1 VNLLDLFIKVGID
14 DQATDGISGIAD
26 KAKNVAGAVGDGLA
40 AAAKVGMAAVGK
52 ASKAVATLTGK
63 ALTAGGELE
72 QNMGGSEAVFKE
84 YAEGMQKTAE
94 TAYENMGLSA
104 SGFLA
109 TANKMGALFKGAGFD
124 IEEAASLSAD
134 AMQRA
139 ADVASIMGLDV
150 SAAMESVAGAAK
162 GNFTM
167 MDNLGVAINDTTL
180 QQYAL
185 EKGIEKTTQQMTTQ
199 EKVGLAMELF
209 MERTAY
215 AAGNYSKE
223 NATLAGSLGTAKAA
237 LDDFLSGAGSVD
249 ALVSSFSNAAKVI
262 QNNVIEILPR
272 LVESGAAA
280 VEALAPE
287 IPVMFDQILPVAV
300 DAIASIMGSLGGVIL
315 ENVDYSIQSVFDA
328 GLMIADKLIEGIG
341 GFSEGFGVLLE
352 SLVMWVE
359 EYNNVLVE
367 KAVLLVT
374 AFVQA
379 FMEGSS
385 AFSSAAISI
394 IMSLANGIVNNLP
407 LILECAQTLLGGFI
421 NGIATKVEMFAGIA
435 SSIVSALAGYIVEKL
450 PELMK
455 TAKQILV
462 SIVGYLSEKLPEL
475 ASAALAIVSS
485 IAGYIVEKL
494 PELATSAVSIIRSI
508 VGFLME
514 KLPDL
519 AKAGVD
525 LIKSLM
531 DRLPEAISFICAL
544 LPDIIISIADTLL
557 DFVVVLAKAGVQLFV
572 ALVDYLPQIIE
583 GIVAVL
589 PDIIGA
595 IIDTIVG
602 LLPVIAEAGIE
613 LFCAI
618 TRELPAALV
627 RILAVIPK
635 ITSGI
640 RDALLSKTSDIIDA
654 GKQLLAGLAQG
665 IVDGWNAVKDSIAN
679 TFSAV
684 TDFVK
689 GIFDVHSP
697 SRVFAGIGENLME
710 GLWMGVDR
718 TADSVMSRIGDAIQ
732 IPKATVDFSASAL
745 GRSSAATINSM
756 LAVSGN
762 GGMPAKIEVPVY
774 LNGRKI
780 AQATY
785 DDLEQ
790 IRKQKG

>member
-1 VNLLDLFIKVGID
+1 MNLLDLFIKVAID

-40 AAAKVGMAAVGK
+40 TAAKVGLAAVGTVS
-52 ASKAVATLTGK
+52 AGVAALTGK

-124 IEEAASLSAD
+124 IGEAASLAAD
-134 AMQRA
+134 SMQRA

-185 EKGIEKTTQQMTTQ
+185 EKGIEKTVQQMTTQ
-199 EKVGLAMELF
+199 EKVGLAMKLF

-215 AAGNYSKE
+215 TAGKYAEE
-223 NATLAGSLGTAKAA
+223 NATLAGSLSTAKAA

-249 ALVSSFSNAAKVI
+249 ALVSSFSNAAQVI
-262 QNNVIEILPR
+262 QSNVVEILPR
-272 LVESGAAA
+272 LAETGAAA
-280 VEALAPE
+280 VEALAPQ
-287 IPVMFDQILPVAV
+287 IPAIFDTILPVAV

-315 ENVDYSIQSVFDA
+315 ENADYSIQSAFDA

-367 KAVLLVT
+367 RAVNLVVTMAKAIVTNGVQLLEAGIKIIGSLLDGVISALPELAASAGDLINALVTGLLGLLPLLVETGVELLSALIDNLPLVLSNLTAAMPTLINGIISALVLLIPKIVDAGIQIFT
-374 AFVQA
+374 AL
-379 FMEGSS
+379 
-385 AFSSAAISI
+385 ID
-394 IMSLANGIVNNLP
+394 NLP
-407 LILECAQTLLGGFI
+407 LIIEIITSNLPILI
-421 NGIATKVEMFAGIA
+421 DGII
-435 SSIVSALAGYIVEKL
+435 SALVE
-450 PELMK
+450 
-455 TAKQILV
+455 
-462 SIVGYLSEKLPEL
+462 
-475 ASAALAIVSS
+475 
-485 IAGYIVEKL
+485 
-494 PELATSAVSIIRSI
+494 
-508 VGFLME
+508 
-514 KLPDL
+514 
-519 AKAGVD
+519 
-525 LIKSLM
+525 
-531 DRLPEAISFICAL
+531 L
-544 LPDIIISIADTLL
+544 LPLMID
-557 DFVVVLAKAGVQLFV
+557 AGFDLFV
-572 ALVDYLPQIIE
+572 ALV
-583 GIVAVL
+583 GAL
-589 PDIIGA
+589 PDIITEILKAVPQIVNGIIGA
-595 IIDTIVG
+595 ITERWEDIKQAGKDLLSG
-602 LLPVIAEAGIE
+602 LGAGITE
-613 LFCAI
+613 
-618 TRELPAALV
+618 
-627 RILAVIPK
+627 
-635 ITSGI
+635 
-640 RDALLSKTSDIIDA
+640 
-654 GKQLLAGLAQG
+654 
-665 IVDGWNAVKDSIAN
+665 GWNAIKSSVSN

-710 GLWMGVDR
+710 GLWVGVDSKV
-718 TADSVMSRIGDAIQ
+718 DSVMRRIGDAIQ
-732 IPKATVDFSASAL
+732 IPTATVDFASSAL
-745 GRSSAATINSM
+745 GKSSAATINSM
-756 LAVSGN
+756 FAMQGS
-762 GGMPAKIEVPVY
+762 GMPTVIEVPLY
-774 LNGRKI
+774 LNGQKI

-785 DDLEQ
+785 DNLKDISRQ
-790 IRKQKG
+790 RGDDHAAYPNQSRQ

>member
-1 VNLLDLFIKVGID
+1 MNLLDLFIKVGID

-40 AAAKVGMAAVGK
+40 TAAKVGLAAVGTVS
-52 ASKAVATLTGK
+52 AGVAALTGK
-63 ALTAGGELE
+63 ALSAGGELE

-84 YAEGMQKTAE
+84 YADGMQDAAV

-109 TANKMGALFKGAGFD
+109 TANKMGALFQGAGFG
-124 IEEAASLSAD
+124 IGESASIAAD

-199 EKVGLAMELF
+199 EKVALAMELF

-215 AAGNYSKE
+215 AAGNYAKE

-249 ALVSSFSNAAKVI
+249 ALVSSFSNAAQVI
-262 QNNVIEILPR
+262 QNNVVEILPR
-272 LVESGAAA
+272 LAETGAAA
-280 VEALAPE
+280 VEALAPQ
-287 IPVMFDQILPVAV
+287 IPAIFDTILPVAV

-315 ENVDYSIQSVFDA
+315 ENADYSIQSAFDA
-328 GLMIADKLIEGIG
+328 GLMIADKLIDGIG
-341 GFSEGFGVLLE
+341 SFSDGFGVLLE

-367 KAVLLVT
+367 RAVALVVTLAQAIVTNGVQLLEAGIKIIGSLLDGVISALPELAASAVDLIDALVTGLLGLLPLLVDTGVELLSALIDNLPLVLANLTAAMPTLIDGIISALVLLIPKIVDAGIQIFT
-374 AFVQA
+374 AL
-379 FMEGSS
+379 
-385 AFSSAAISI
+385 ID
-394 IMSLANGIVNNLP
+394 NLP
-407 LILECAQTLLGGFI
+407 LIIEIITSNLPVLI
-421 NGIATKVEMFAGIA
+421 DGII
-435 SSIVSALAGYIVEKL
+435 SALVE
-450 PELMK
+450 
-455 TAKQILV
+455 
-462 SIVGYLSEKLPEL
+462 
-475 ASAALAIVSS
+475 
-485 IAGYIVEKL
+485 
-494 PELATSAVSIIRSI
+494 
-508 VGFLME
+508 
-514 KLPDL
+514 
-519 AKAGVD
+519 
-525 LIKSLM
+525 
-531 DRLPEAISFICAL
+531 L
-544 LPDIIISIADTLL
+544 LPLMID
-557 DFVVVLAKAGVQLFV
+557 AGFDLFV
-572 ALVDYLPQIIE
+572 AL
-583 GIVAVL
+583 
-589 PDIIGA
+589 IGA
-595 IIDTIVG
+595 LPEIITEILKAVPAIVNG
-602 LLPVIAEAGIE
+602 
-613 LFCAI
+613 
-618 TRELPAALV
+618 
-627 RILAVIPK
+627 
-635 ITSGI
+635 
-640 RDALLSKTSDIIDA
+640 IIDA
-654 GKQLLAGLAQG
+654 ITGRWEDIKQAGKDLLSGLGAG
-665 IVDGWNAVKDSIAN
+665 ITEGWNAIKDSVSR
-679 TFSAV
+679 TFSNI

>member
-40 AAAKVGMAAVGK
+40 TAAKVGLAAVGTVS
-52 ASKAVATLTGK
+52 AGVAALTGK

-124 IEEAASLSAD
+124 IGEAASLAAD
-134 AMQRA
+134 SMQRA

-185 EKGIEKTTQQMTTQ
+185 EKGIEKTTREMTTQ

-215 AAGNYSKE
+215 AAGNYAKE

-249 ALVSSFSNAAKVI
+249 ALVSAFSNAAQVI
-262 QNNVIEILPR
+262 QNNVVEILPR
-272 LVESGAAA
+272 LAETGVAA
-280 VEALAPE
+280 VAALAPQ
-287 IPVMFDQILPVAV
+287 IPGIFDTILPVAV

-315 ENVDYSIQSVFDA
+315 ENADYSIQSAFDA

-367 KAVLLVT
+367 RAVNLVVTMAQAIVTNGVQLLEAGIKIIGSLLDGVISALPELAASAGDLINALVTGLLGLLPLLVET
-374 AFVQA
+374 GVELLSALVQNLP
-379 FMEGSS
+379 
-385 AFSSAAISI
+385 AI
-394 IMSLANGIVNNLP
+394 LANLAAAVPVLIQGLVGSLVTLIPMLVEAGVILFTALVDNLP
-407 LILECAQTLLGGFI
+407 LII
-421 NGIATKVEMFAGIA
+421 SIIADSLPFLIEG
-435 SSIVSALAGYIVEKL
+435 IVEGIILLLPEMIDAGFTLFIALVDAIPKVL
-450 PELMK
+450 PELL
-455 TAKQILV
+455 AGVV
-462 SIVGYLSEKLPEL
+462 SIVDSVIG
-475 ASAALAIVSS
+475 AITGKWQD
-485 IAGYIVEKL
+485 IKQ
-494 PELATSAVSIIRSI
+494 
-508 VGFLME
+508 
-514 KLPDL
+514 
-519 AKAGVD
+519 AGVD
-525 LIKSLM
+525 LLS
-531 DRLPEAISFICAL
+531 
-544 LPDIIISIADTLL
+544 
-557 DFVVVLAKAGVQLFV
+557 
-572 ALVDYLPQIIE
+572 
-583 GIVAVL
+583 
-589 PDIIGA
+589 
-595 IIDTIVG
+595 G
-602 LLPVIAEAGIE
+602 LGAGITE
-613 LFCAI
+613 
-618 TRELPAALV
+618 
-627 RILAVIPK
+627 
-635 ITSGI
+635 
-640 RDALLSKTSDIIDA
+640 
-654 GKQLLAGLAQG
+654 
-665 IVDGWNAVKDSIAN
+665 GWNAIKSSVSN

-689 GIFDVHSP
+689 GIFDEHSP

-710 GLWMGVDR
+710 GLWVGVDSK
-718 TADSVMSRIGDAIQ
+718 ADSVMRRIGDAIQ
-732 IPKATVDFSASAL
+732 IPTATVDFASSAL
-745 GRSSAATINSM
+745 GKSSAATINSM
-756 LAVSGN
+756 FAMSG
-762 GGMPAKIEVPVY
+762 GGMPSKIVIPVN
-774 LNGRKI
+774 LNGRQI
-780 AQATY
+780 ALATY
-785 DDLEQ
+785 DDLENIKRQ
-790 IRKQKG
+790 RG

>member
-1 VNLLDLFIKVGID
+1 MNLLDLFIKVGID

-26 KAKNVAGAVGDGLA
+26 KAKNAAGALGNGLA
-40 AAAKVGMAAVGK
+40 AAAKVGLASVGAVTTGVAA
-52 ASKAVATLTGK
+52 LTGK
-63 ALTAGGELE
+63 ALTAAGDLE
-72 QNMGGSEAVFKE
+72 QNMGGSEAVFKQ

-109 TANKMGALFKGAGFD
+109 TANKMGALFQGSGFG
-124 IEEAASLSAD
+124 IEESASIAAD

-167 MDNLGVAINDTTL
+167 MDNLGVAINDTTIA
-180 QQYAL
+180 QYAL
-185 EKGIEKTTQQMTTQ
+185 SKGIEKSTRDMTTQ

-215 AAGNYSKE
+215 ATGNYAKE

-237 LDDFLSGAGSVD
+237 LEDFLSGAGSAD
-249 ALVSSFSNAAKVI
+249 ALASSFSNAARVI
-262 QNNVIEILPR
+262 QTNVVEILPR
-272 LVESGAAA
+272 LAETGAAA
-280 VEALAPE
+280 VEALAPQ
-287 IPVMFDQILPVAV
+287 IPAIFDTILPVAV
-300 DAIASIMGSLGGVIL
+300 DSIASIMGTLGGAIVS
-315 ENVDYSIQSVFDA
+315 NADASIQSAFDA
-328 GLMIADKLIEGIG
+328 GLMIADKLIDGVG

-367 KAVLLVT
+367 KAILLVT

-379 FMEGSS
+379 FMVGS
-385 AFSSAAISI
+385 ADFSNAAISI
-394 IMSLANGIVNNLP
+394 IAALANGLVNNLP

-421 NGIATKVEMFAGIA
+421 SGIQSKIEMVANIA
-435 SSIVSALAGYIVEKL
+435 EPIISALVGFISENLPKL
-450 PELMK
+450 L
-455 TAKQILV
+455 AAAQQIL
-462 SIVGYLSEKLPEL
+462 SALVGYVSEKLPEL
-475 ASAALAIVSS
+475 AKAAA
-485 IAGYIVEKL
+485 
-494 PELATSAVSIIRSI
+494 SIIKSI

-514 KLPDL
+514 KLPEL
-519 AKAGVD
+519 AKAGID

-544 LPDIIISIADTLL
+544 LPDIIIAIVGALL
-557 DFVVVLAKAGVQLFV
+557 GLVSMLAEVGVQLFT
-572 ALVDYLPQIIE
+572 ALVDYLPTIIN

-589 PDIIGA
+589 PDIISA
-595 IIDTIVG
+595 IIDTIIG
-602 LLPVIAEAGIE
+602 LLPLIMETGIE
-613 LFCAI
+613 LFCAL
-618 TRELPAALV
+618 TRELPAAIV
-627 RILAVIPK
+627 RIVSEIPK
-635 ITSGI
+635 ITKAI
-640 RDALLSKTSDIIDA
+640 RDALLSKTGDIIDA

-665 IVDGWNAVKDSIAN
+665 IVDGWNAVKDSISN

-710 GLWMGVDR
+710 GLWMGVDEK
-718 TADSVMSRIGDAIQ
+718 ADSVMRRIGEAIQ
-732 IPKATVDFSASAL
+732 IPTATVDFSASAL
-745 GRSSAATINSM
+745 GRSSAAAINSM
-756 LAVSGN
+756 FAVSG
-762 GGMPAKIEVPVY
+762 GGAPRVIEVPVY
-774 LNGRKI
+774 LGGREI
-780 AQATY
+780 ARGIY
-785 DDLEQ
+785 DETKQ
-790 IRKQKG
+790 IERQRG

>member
-1 VNLLDLFIKVGID
+1 MNLLDLFIKVGID

-26 KAKNVAGAVGDGLA
+26 KAKNVAGVVGDGLA
-40 AAAKVGMAAVGK
+40 TAAKVGLAAVGTVS
-52 ASKAVATLTGK
+52 AGVAALTGK

-124 IEEAASLSAD
+124 IGEAASLAAD
-134 AMQRA
+134 SMQRA

-185 EKGIEKTTQQMTTQ
+185 EKGIEKTTREMTTQ

-215 AAGNYSKE
+215 AAGNYAKE

-249 ALVSSFSNAAKVI
+249 ALVSAFSNAAQVI
-262 QNNVIEILPR
+262 QSNVVEILPR
-272 LVESGAAA
+272 LAETGAAA
-280 VEALAPE
+280 VAALAPQ
-287 IPVMFDQILPVAV
+287 IPGIFDTILPVAV

-315 ENVDYSIQSVFDA
+315 ENADYSIQSAFDA

-367 KAVLLVT
+367 RAILLVT

-379 FMEGSS
+379 FMEGS
-385 AFSSAAISI
+385 ADFSNAAISI
-394 IMSLANGIVNNLP
+394 ITALANGIVNNMP
-407 LILECAQTLLGGFI
+407 LILECAKTLLGGFI
-421 NGIATKVEMFAGIA
+421 SGIQAKIEMVADIATPI
-435 SSIVSALAGYIVEKL
+435 ISALVGYISENLPKL
-450 PELMK
+450 F
-455 TAKQILV
+455 AAAQQILSV
-462 SIVGYLSEKLPEL
+462 LVGYVSENLPKL
-475 ASAALAIVSS
+475 AQAAA
-485 IAGYIVEKL
+485 
-494 PELATSAVSIIRSI
+494 SIIKSI

-514 KLPDL
+514 NLPKL
-519 AKAGVD
+519 AQAGIN

-531 DRLPEAISFICAL
+531 DRLPEAISFICEL
-544 LPDIIISIADTLL
+544 LPDIIIAIVGALL
-557 DFVVVLAKAGVQLFV
+557 GLVPMLAEVGVQLFT
-572 ALVDYLPQIIE
+572 ALVDYLPTIID

-589 PDIIGA
+589 PDIISA
-595 IIDTIVG
+595 IIDTIIG
-602 LLPVIAEAGIE
+602 LLPLIMETGIE
-613 LFCAI
+613 LFCALI
-618 TRELPAALV
+618 RELPAAIV
-627 RILAVIPK
+627 RIVSEIPK
-635 ITSGI
+635 ITKAI
-640 RDALLSKTSDIIDA
+640 RDALLSKTGDIIDA

-665 IVDGWNAVKDSIAN
+665 IVEGWNAVKDSISN

-710 GLWMGVDR
+710 GLWVGVDSK
-718 TADSVMSRIGDAIQ
+718 ADSVMRRIGDAIQ
-732 IPKATVDFSASAL
+732 IPTATVDFASSAL
-745 GRSSAATINSM
+745 GKSSAATINSM
-756 LAVSGN
+756 FAMSG
-762 GGMPAKIEVPVY
+762 GGMPSKIVVPVN
-774 LNGRKI
+774 LNGRQI
-780 AQATY
+780 ALATY
-785 DDLEQ
+785 DDLEN
-790 IRKQKG
+790 IKKQRG

>member
-14 DQATDGISGIAD
+14 DQATNGISGIAD

-40 AAAKVGMAAVGK
+40 AAAKVGMAAVGTVS
-52 ASKAVATLTGK
+52 AGVAALTGK
-63 ALTAGGELE
+63 ALSAAGELE

-109 TANKMGALFKGAGFD
+109 TANKMGALFQGAGFD
-124 IEEAASLSAD
+124 IGDSASLAAD

-407 LILECAQTLLGGFI
+407 LILDCAQTLLGGLI

-435 SSIVSALAGYIVEKL
+435 SSIVSALA
-450 PELMK
+450 
-455 TAKQILV
+455 
-462 SIVGYLSEKLPEL
+462 GYLSEKLPEL